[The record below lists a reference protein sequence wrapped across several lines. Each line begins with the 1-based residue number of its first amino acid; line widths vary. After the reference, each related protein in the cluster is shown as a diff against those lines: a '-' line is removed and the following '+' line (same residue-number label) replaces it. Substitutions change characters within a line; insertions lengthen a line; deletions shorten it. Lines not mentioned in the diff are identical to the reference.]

1 MAVGYDYYAVAKLL
15 ISSGAATDAKNA
27 AGFAAVKGLDGD
39 KSIPLIALIATE
51 KTKNAKDAEEALALC
66 LESPKLLEK
75 ASFAGAGLKAK
86 KALGAEWTPAFQ
98 EKFKSILDLL
108 D

>member
-15 ISSGAATDAKNA
+15 ISSGADTDAKNA